1 MILKN
6 FWSHRRH
13 NGFIFTEIVIIT
25 FLSFWVVDFAVIKT
39 YDIHICHADG
49 DIDKKHLVL
58 GYVSRDDYKS
68 EIDIAKLHN
77 LRNKILKLPEVKSV
91 SFIDRNN
98 NGTWNFSNQYSHI
111 APEADTLR
119 TCKTCKAY
127 FKTDE
132 HFFETFGITSM
143 KGSPRPEELSKDCPD
158 DGVILTRSLA
168 KEIFGTE
175 GAIGKRIISENFH
188 WEGNSKIRTLTHH
201 TVKAIVKDIKPNCN
215 ERYNYMAFFPDVK
228 FGGDFISMYIRLKP
242 DIKADDFIEMYNNKN
257 NIWIEKEYNMTQV
270 YSYDNEDKG
279 EMNKNTI
286 HFSFLATLGGLFI
299 LNVVIGTLGTFWLQI
314 RKRTGDFGIMR
325 SFGAKRKH
333 IFLTIWGEGV
343 LLTTAA
349 CLIGQILWLQI
360 ALITGLYQGQLNAVS
375 GRETDWTMQFWSH
388 YLIVCAVQYLFIL
401 IIVTL
406 GIITPSIIAMYKKPV
421 DALRYE

>member
-1 MILKN
+1 
-6 FWSHRRH
+6 
-13 NGFIFTEIVIIT
+13 
-25 FLSFWVVDFAVIKT
+25 
-39 YDIHICHADG
+39 
-49 DIDKKHLVL
+49 
-58 GYVSRDDYKS
+58 
-68 EIDIAKLHN
+68 
-77 LRNKILKLPEVKSV
+77 
-91 SFIDRNN
+91 
-98 NGTWNFSNQYSHI
+98 
-111 APEADTLR
+111 
-119 TCKTCKAY
+119 
-127 FKTDE
+127 
-132 HFFETFGITSM
+132 
-143 KGSPRPEELSKDCPD
+143 
-158 DGVILTRSLA
+158 
-168 KEIFGTE
+168 
-175 GAIGKRIISENFH
+175 
-188 WEGNSKIRTLTHH
+188 
-201 TVKAIVKDIKPNCN
+201 
-215 ERYNYMAFFPDVK
+215 
-228 FGGDFISMYIRLKP
+228 
-242 DIKADDFIEMYNNKN
+242 
-257 NIWIEKEYNMTQV
+257 MTQV

-279 EMNKNTI
+279 EMNINTI
-286 HFSFLATLGGLFI
+286 QFSFLATLGGLFI

>member
-13 NGFIFTEIVIIT
+13 NGFIFAEIVIIT

-39 YDIHICHADG
+39 YNIHICHADG
-49 DIDKKHLVL
+49 DIDKKHLVY
-58 GYVSRDDYKS
+58 GYVGYDNYES
-68 EIDIAKLHN
+68 ELHIAKLHN
-77 LRNKILKLPEVKSV
+77 LRNRILKIDGVKSV
-91 SFIDRNN
+91 TFIDHNK
-98 NGTWNFSNQYSHI
+98 NGSWRYNSYYSSI

-119 TCKTCKAY
+119 TCRTAKAY

-143 KGSPRPEELSKDCPD
+143 KGSPQPEELSKDCPD

-175 GAIGKRIISENFH
+175 DVIGKRIVSDISH
-188 WEGNSKIRTLTHH
+188 WEQGKKIWEFTHH
-201 TVKAIVKDIKPNCN
+201 TVYAVVKDIKPNCN
-215 ERYNYMAFFPDVK
+215 ERYNYMAFFPDLK
-228 FGGDFISMYIRLKP
+228 FNDNYMQIYIRLKANV
-242 DIKADDFIEMYNNKN
+242 KADDFVEMYNNKYK
-257 NIWIEKEYNMTQV
+257 IWIENEYNASQV
-270 YSYDNEDKG
+270 YSYDDEDKG
-279 EMNKNTI
+279 EMKENNI
-286 HFSFLATLGGLFI
+286 LFSLLATLGGLFM

-360 ALITGLYQGQLNAVS
+360 ALITGLNQGQLNAVS

-406 GIITPSIIAMYKKPV
+406 GIIAPSLLAIYKKPV
-421 DALRYE
+421 DALHYE